1 MSSLAAGGSSVSVLS
16 SKVTTELG
24 IPAPSLEGKQD
35 SNLERKETEQGRC
48 VPGWICETAVATVS
62 AARGGDKTDT
72 LQEQMGK
79 TSILPC
85 LDTLLLTF
93 LCV

>member
-1 MSSLAAGGSSVSVLS
+1 MSSSAAGGSASVLS
-16 SKVTTELG
+16 SKATMEVG

-48 VPGWICETAVATVS
+48 VPGWICEATSAKVS
-62 AARGGDKTDT
+62 AARGGDKTDA

-85 LDTLLLTF
+85 LVTLLLTF

>member
-16 SKVTTELG
+16 SRVTTELG

-35 SNLERKETEQGRC
+35 SNLERKETDQGRC

-85 LDTLLLTF
+85 LVTLFLTF